1 MSVHFAMNSCP
12 MSRTAITADFDDAV
26 KHVKRLDSSTALH
39 KSKVGSQL
47 RRKKPSRDHLRSMGS
62 LTNIL
67 ESVPSIEEEGR
78 QETESPTADKAPKL
92 TVEKSSPT
100 HPARQSPSVPPRPKP
115 MPRARQKQLPPKPEA
130 PVSPLDGVAKPQV
143 IPRHQREHSDTSLIH
158 EDDLRHRT
166 SSTSRGERRPS
177 EEDGKTV
184 TSHKPSTSS
193 PKVEKRGFHMP
204 SPKQL
209 PKLPHPSPK
218 KQPLLP
224 SPKHSPPP
232 LRPMSKSSDELS
244 VELLS
249 NKLSES
255 TTVSSTEPLP
265 PPKPTPRH
273 QRQFSREERV
283 GENPSHDSKVEEIAE
298 KDPSELTVKEKALL
312 AQQAMDKTKAPPPVP
327 RKPSFDAEY
336 HAGLNDIHNSPLRQR
351 AKSFDTSLEESPRHQ
366 AKKLPPGAFNLALP
380 FGGSHGQIR
389 GRSITAPE
397 DPENREQGLE
407 TSDEHREAAIHYF
420 KAGDGSRDEV
430 DAPQRKPNAGIPPKR
445 PPPPFLKRPSDE
457 RVTPKHSRQQED
469 AETDHHGTQDAETDH
484 HGTQDA
490 ETDHH
495 GTQDAETTTNGLR
508 PELTHSEDANPLLQ
522 AGVHGS
528 SPDPES
534 LDYNEVLMWRT
545 DHIAAWLMKIGLGQ
559 YQQLFTD
566 KGIQGFTLFDLDG
579 AKLKVGIHFL

>member
-1 MSVHFAMNSCP
+1 MNSCFL
-12 MSRTAITADFDDAV
+12 SGTAITADFDDAV

-39 KSKVGSQL
+39 KTKVGSQL
-47 RRKKPSRDHLRSMGS
+47 HRKKPSRDHLRSMGS

-78 QETESPTADKAPKL
+78 QGEEETRVDKVSGKVETGKAPKL
-92 TVEKSSPT
+92 IVEKTSPT

-115 MPRARQKQLPPKPEA
+115 MPRARQKQLPPKPEGTA
-130 PVSPLDGVAKPQV
+130 PLSPLDGVAKPLV
-143 IPRHQREHSDTSLIH
+143 TPRHQREHSNTSLNH
-158 EDDLRHRT
+158 EDDPRHQT

-177 EEDGKTV
+177 DEDSKTV

-193 PKVEKRGFHMP
+193 PKVEKRGLRMP
-204 SPKQL
+204 SPKPS

-224 SPKHSPPP
+224 SPKHSPPV

-244 VELLS
+244 EELLF
-249 NKLSES
+249 NKTKQVHDLSES
-255 TTVSSTEPLP
+255 TTVSSKEPLP

-283 GENPSHDSKVEEIAE
+283 GESLSHDSKADELAK

-312 AQQAMDKTKAPPPVP
+312 AQQAMDKAKAPPPVP

-336 HAGLNDIHNSPLRQR
+336 HGGLNDIHSSPLRQR

-389 GRSITAPE
+389 GRSTTAPE
-397 DPENREQGLE
+397 ESDNIEQGLE
-407 TSDEHREAAIHYF
+407 TSDEHREAAF

-430 DAPQRKPNAGIPPKR
+430 DAPQHKPNAGIPPNR

-457 RVTPKHSRQQED
+457 RVTPKHSRQHED
-469 AETDHHGTQDAETDH
+469 AAASEPDHHETQDT
-484 HGTQDA
+484 
-490 ETDHH
+490 
-495 GTQDAETTTNGLR
+495 ETTTNGLR
-508 PELTHSEDANPLLQ
+508 PELTHSEDANPLLK
-522 AGVHGS
+522 AGEHGS
-528 SPDPES
+528 SPDPEL
-534 LDYNEVLMWRT
+534 LDYNEVLVWRI

-566 KGIQGFTLFDLDG
+566 KGIQGFTLFELDG
-579 AKLKVGIHFL
+579 AKLKVGVLFCGVLSCSVVE